1 MKTKILSFFVFAL
14 FLACNNDDD
23 GTKPVMENTF
33 TSLKNDQTWSGIT
46 EIGITADDTLV
57 FLGVADGGA
66 DNGAVV
72 AKVKFKGKGSYML
85 KGNQGIYYETVG
97 QDAMISQYA
106 IEPAKTGSF
115 DITSY
120 DEVNGR
126 VEGNFELPL
135 KATYLNKTNT
145 TDSILKI
152 VNGIFSG
159 TIREE
164 TIH

>member
-1 MKTKILSFFVFAL
+1 MKTKILFFFVFAF

-33 TSLKNDQTWSGIT
+33 ISLKNDQTWSGIT

-66 DNGAVV
+66 DYGVVV

-85 KGNQGIYYETVG
+85 QGDQGSYYETIG
-97 QDAMISQYA
+97 ADALITEYV
-106 IEPAKTGSF
+106 IEPEKTGSF

-120 DEVNGR
+120 DESSR
-126 VEGNFELPL
+126 LVEGSFELPL
-135 KATYLNKTNT
+135 KATYLNVANT
-145 TDSILKI
+145 KDSILTI
-152 VNGIFSG
+152 VNGLFSG